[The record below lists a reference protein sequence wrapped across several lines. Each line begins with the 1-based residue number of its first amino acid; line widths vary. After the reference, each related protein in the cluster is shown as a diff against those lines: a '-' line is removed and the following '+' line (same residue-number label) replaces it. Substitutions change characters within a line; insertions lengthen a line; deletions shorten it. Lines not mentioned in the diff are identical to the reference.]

1 MTKRPHAW
9 VSIGATVAWALLS
22 SQPAHA
28 DVVVGAAIWTCQNE
42 GSDRATA
49 RLDVTKLSNVEVE
62 EHGTPLSAAEGE
74 PFSCRFSW
82 GELQVEVTDYYSP
95 QDNGMCGAA
104 EAWGLR
110 VSVDGRVLQDIPA
123 DSPRSCHSDDFNPFQ
138 GWVEVDAEGVVVC
151 QARRDRS
158 NHDCRTTRVDEF

>member
-1 MTKRPHAW
+1 MTARPLSW
-9 VSIGATVAWALLS
+9 PSIGLLAAWALLS
-22 SQPAHA
+22 GQPAQA

-42 GSDRATA
+42 GSDGATA
-49 RLDVTKLSNVEVE
+49 RLEMTKLSNVDVE
-62 EHGTPLSAAEGE
+62 EHGVPLSAAEGE

-95 QDNGMCGAA
+95 EDNMMCGAA

-110 VSVDGRVLQDIPA
+110 VTANGQVLEDIPA
-123 DSPRSCHSDDFNPFQ
+123 DSPRSCHEDDFNPFQ
-138 GWVEVDAEGVVVC
+138 GWVEVVAEGVVVC